1 MFFIA
6 YRQMTARKL
15 QTFLTLLG
23 IVFGTIGYIVIS
35 GVLLGFRVYLLE
47 QLVNSDAHIKISP
60 KVEIITP
67 EKVEPLLF
75 PETKNVSWFIP
86 PSGKKDTSELR
97 NAAFWFTLLS
107 EDNEIEAFSRQFSV
121 KVILNKG
128 NQSDA
133 ARLVGVEPYKHS
145 KVTNISENM
154 VTGKYSDLGETGN
167 KIIIGEGLGENLG
180 IRINDTIYLS
190 SGMGKTLPFKVVGS
204 FRTGNKSVDDT
215 VCYASLNDVQLLNRT
230 PGKISSIS
238 IRLKDVNQVKLKT
251 KEWLDYNLETVESW
265 EDTNASFLTIFKI
278 QDTIRYS
285 VTIAILVVSGFG
297 IYNILNVLI
306 NQKKREIAILRSI
319 GYESTDI
326 IIIFLIQGVIL
337 GIVGAILG
345 MIVGYLI
352 CLKLS
357 TLSFSSP
364 YLSTKTGK
372 MLISYDLKIYVQ
384 AFFLA
389 LFSTLL
395 ASILPARSAG
405 KLQPIEII
413 RGEL

>member
-35 GVLLGFRVYLLE
+35 GVMLGFRVYLLE

-60 KVEIITP
+60 KVEIITL

-86 PSGKKDTSELR
+86 TSGKKDTSELR

-107 EDNEIEAFSRQFSV
+107 EDNEIEAFSRQFSI

-265 EDTNASFLTIFKI
+265 EDASASFLTIFKI

-337 GIVGAILG
+337 GIVGSILG

>member
-1 MFFIA
+1 
-6 YRQMTARKL
+6 MTARKL

-35 GVLLGFRVYLLE
+35 GVMLGFRVYLLE

-60 KVEIITP
+60 KMEIITT

-154 VTGKYSDLGETGN
+154 VTGKYSELGETGN

-251 KEWLDYNLETVESW
+251 KEWLDFNLETVESW
-265 EDTNASFLTIFKI
+265 EDASASFLTIFKI

-319 GYESTDI
+319 GYESKDI

-337 GIVGAILG
+337 GIVGSILG